1 MVAASW
7 ITRSSFSAS
16 LAAAN
21 PPLPLP
27 ELSAHA
33 LRGRGRHEREV
44 TTKNQARG
52 ARGGGTS
59 RRPWTGFRRG
69 LHMGEARPP
78 NPHKFETNSPPPP
91 TASRMVERPPP
102 PPSPDTRRRSAV
114 GRVAHGAREMGAWSE
129 SPRTRS
135 AAAAAAAASRGEV
148 IEWLGNE
155 NNNIRLRVPF
165 TYTWF
170 YAFCQCQTWYIGL
183 FRLQKESHHK
193 IYCLNKTL
201 CAIIVSI
208 FIITYI
214 NMYKPQMCIYLYIR
228 FIYTHL
234 CSIHIN
240 TKFYTQTFLYIPIKK
255 FHMFIFIN
263 WVNISL
269 HYTNMHKICK
279 KSV

>member
-1 MVAASW
+1 MPCEGEGGMSE
-7 ITRSSFSAS
+7 RS
-16 LAAAN
+16 
-21 PPLPLP
+21 LPKTK
-27 ELSAHA
+27 
-33 LRGRGRHEREV
+33 RE
-44 TTKNQARG
+44 AREG
-52 ARGGGTS
+52 EVPAGVL
-59 RRPWTGFRRG
+59 G
-69 LHMGEARPP
+69 LVSGEACTWARRAPP
-78 NPHKFETNSPPPP
+78 TPTNSKLILRRRRLR
-91 TASRMVERPPP
+91 AGWWRDHP